1 MNKKINKLLFISS
14 MTIFGTIAV
23 FVRNIP
29 LPSGEIALYRAL
41 LACLL
46 IGMFLMVKR
55 ESFSLEKIKKA
66 LPLLIASG
74 MAMGANWIFLFE
86 AYNYTSVSTATLSY
100 YFAPVIVT
108 VVSPILFK
116 ERLSAKQIICFV
128 MSTVG
133 IVLITFARD
142 TGESRS
148 NLLGILLGLSAA
160 VLYATVILLNKF
172 IKDIDGIKRTFLQ
185 FVSAAIILIPYVI
198 FTDGVN
204 VGKLNTKGIIC
215 LLIVGIIHTGITY
228 CMYFSSMKELEGQ
241 SVAILSYTDPLVAII
256 LSVFLLSEPMTAQQI
271 IGGVLIL
278 GFTLLNELPIKF
290 HKK

>member
-1 MNKKINKLLFISS
+1 MNKKINKLLFVSS
-14 MTIFGTIAV
+14 MAIFGTIAV

-46 IGMFLMVKR
+46 IGIFLIVKR
-55 ESFSLEKIKKA
+55 EGFSLGKIKKA

-116 ERLSAKQIICFV
+116 ERLTAKQIICFV

-133 IVLITFARD
+133 IVLITFAKD
-142 TGESRS
+142 TGESKS

-160 VLYATVILLNKF
+160 FLYATVILLNKF
-172 IKDIDGIKRTFLQ
+172 IKDIDGLYGVYQ
-185 FVSAAIILIPYVI
+185 AGE
-198 FTDGVN
+198 TDE
-204 VGKLNTKGIIC
+204 GKTPLT
-215 LLIVGIIHTGITY
+215 
-228 CMYFSSMKELEGQ
+228 
-241 SVAILSYTDPLVAII
+241 SYTEGDAEANDVVKGDA
-256 LSVFLLSEPMTAQQI
+256 
-271 IGGVLIL
+271 
-278 GFTLLNELPIKF
+278 K
-290 HKK
+290 